1 MARRL
6 VTLALAGAA
15 LAAGLVPGVAS
26 AGDPP
31 PSTFCTVH
39 WRPFYT
45 GPHDVT
51 LQEPYFVC

>member
-26 AGDPP
+26 AGDQPP
-31 PSTFCTVH
+31 LTCTVH